1 MLNDPI
7 ERPPVTID
15 TSVKC
20 NPYHFNA
27 IREKPIYPIARLEH
41 GYIGLQPHPNNWIRT
56 YDEWN
61 FFKPDKQFQKRTLF
75 DADENIKQ
83 IHLRSIDSLT
93 NQHLLDPNLSKD
105 EDYVHEVMG
114 KKRVDINQRNT
125 IPEASP
131 GDKNYKAVEYSPLY
145 FGKNTHS
152 RDPIKRHRRKKE
164 ITDLNELLN
173 IRPSTTTSF
182 NKNDLEYDPDEL
194 DNKRNQINLVKTL
207 DDWQPAAPL
216 KPPFKVLDL
225 DEKMGK
231 YRPKVTK

>member
-1 MLNDPI
+1 MLNNPI
-7 ERPPVTID
+7 DRPVTID

-20 NPYHFNA
+20 HPYHFNA
-27 IREKPIYPIARLEH
+27 IREKPIYPITRLEH
-41 GYIGLQPHPNNWIRT
+41 GYVGLQPHPNNWIRT
-56 YDEWN
+56 FDEWN
-61 FFKPDKQFQKRTLF
+61 FFKPDKQFKKRTLF

-114 KKRVDINQRNT
+114 KRRVEINQRNA

-131 GDKNYKAVEYSPLY
+131 GDKSYKAVEYSPLY

-152 RDPIKRHRRKKE
+152 RDPIKRHHRKKE

-173 IRPSTTTSF
+173 IRPSTTTSL
-182 NKNDLEYDPDEL
+182 NKNDLEYDPDEA
-194 DNKRNQINLVKTL
+194 DNKQNLINSVKLL
-207 DDWQPAAPL
+207 DEWQAAPPL

-225 DEKMGK
+225 DEKLGK